1 MSSHFYEVALFG
13 EFFSRDLK
21 PILNRITL
29 HSESSRPMHT
39 REIVFEPLDAQHQR
53 DTGNDPVILRAKKEL
68 TEPDSEWV
76 LYSYLKP
83 ESVRVHPEA
92 TVRPWATCQVVGDAL
107 SFAAALG
114 YMFVMGHAI
123 VIFSDAHIQ
132 SQHSRRS
139 QIYKRGYVF
148 RRGSLVILMFQQEQV
163 DPKTNQPIPAHTDTL
178 WEVEVKTASP
188 IRNTPETPLSHSV
201 NAVLEVQL
209 FMKGLLDLRR
219 QDA

>member
-21 PILNRITL
+21 HILNRITL
-29 HSESSRPMHT
+29 HSESSRPIHT

-53 DTGNDPVILRAKKEL
+53 DVGSDPVILRAKKEL
-68 TEPDSEWV
+68 TEPDSGWV

-92 TVRPWATCQVVGDAL
+92 TVRPWATCQVLGDAL

-114 YMFVMGHAI
+114 YI
-123 VIFSDAHIQ
+123 
-132 SQHSRRS
+132 RRS

-163 DPKTNQPIPAHTDTL
+163 DPKTQEPIPAHTDTL
-178 WEVEVKTASP
+178 WEVEVKTAFP
-188 IRNTPETPLSHSV
+188 IRNTQETPLSKSV

-219 QDA
+219 QDL

>member
-29 HSESSRPMHT
+29 HSESSHPMHT

-53 DTGNDPVILRAKKEL
+53 DVGSEPIILRAKKEL
-68 TEPDSEWV
+68 SEPESAWV

-92 TVRPWATCQVVGDAL
+92 TVRPWSTCQVVGDAL

-114 YMFVMGHAI
+114 YV
-123 VIFSDAHIQ
+123 
-132 SQHSRRS
+132 RRS

-148 RRGSLVILMFQQEQV
+148 RRGTLVILMFQQEQV
-163 DPKTNQPIPAHTDTL
+163 DPKTQQPIPAHTDTL

-188 IRNTPETPLSHSV
+188 IRNTQETPLSHSV

-219 QDA
+219 QDL